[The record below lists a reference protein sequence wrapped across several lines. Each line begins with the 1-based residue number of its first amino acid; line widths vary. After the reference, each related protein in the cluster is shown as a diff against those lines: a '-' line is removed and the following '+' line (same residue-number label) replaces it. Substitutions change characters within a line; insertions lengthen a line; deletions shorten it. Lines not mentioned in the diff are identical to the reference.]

1 MKDLFILAA
10 DTDIEATM
18 RGLLTRRQLSLGIR
32 SIEFTIVRH
41 LRRDPGC
48 RRQAAMTARRY
59 VNNHE
64 YALVLFDK
72 DGSGDEGSDRQEIQI
87 AVENDLRRAGWENKS
102 KVIVIEPE
110 LEMWVWSESAHVGK
124 VLGWNEGTGAL
135 REWLCEHGLWPE
147 NEAKPPDPKLALERA
162 MNEKNCG
169 PTAVTF
175 KELAEKVSLKKC
187 EDAAFQEVRETLQG
201 WFPASRG

>member
-110 LEMWVWSESAHVGK
+110 LECG
-124 VLGWNEGTGAL
+124 
-135 REWLCEHGLWPE
+135 
-147 NEAKPPDPKLALERA
+147 
-162 MNEKNCG
+162 CG
-169 PTAVTF
+169 PSLRTSARFSDGMKGPALCANGFASTAFGPRT
-175 KELAEKVSLKKC
+175 K
-187 EDAAFQEVRETLQG
+187 
-201 WFPASRG
+201 PSRQIRNWLWSAR